1 MITNIQ
7 ELRDELAKTIERIK
21 TEPRF
26 VPQAVEINNAAGK
39 MISSAKLQVEY
50 LRMLKKPEEIAWMS
64 PASKVGK

>member
-64 PASKVGK
+64 PASKAGK

>member
-64 PASKVGK
+64 PASKTGK